1 MKQHPI
7 LFLHFCFLLL
17 FSCSIPEQPLTRKEV
32 IDFARMVQ
40 KFAAVKDIPS
50 LNKIIDKE
58 TFIAKMNLP
67 STPGADGFKKG
78 LASRLNFGDLIFQ
91 QSKSTSFEFI
101 NYYEKEGV
109 HHAVFRYLGGQS
121 ELNYFD
127 CIVEKIKDSCRIS
140 DFYLY
145 TTGEDYTE
153 TMRTFYL
160 ESGLDEEAKKDILT
174 MKESD
179 LYRVQRMR
187 YFVSKKEFENARQ
200 EFELM
205 SLTTQQLRLM
215 QLQNIQISSRISNEA
230 HLAAINNF
238 KRLYPDDKRTGLLLM
253 DGYYLNGEYSKVLEC
268 INELDSSIKGD
279 PYLHLYRYNVYT
291 QMGEHSKALQSL
303 EKLVAEMPQHQEG
316 ILELINAYLEKK
328 DYAKTDI
335 YVKTY
340 QSTQKF
346 NQEKLEM
353 LLQSYP
359 GYIRKAN

>member
-1 MKQHPI
+1 M
-7 LFLHFCFLLL
+7 
-17 FSCSIPEQPLTRKEV
+17 
-32 IDFARMVQ
+32 
-40 KFAAVKDIPS
+40 
-50 LNKIIDKE
+50 
-58 TFIAKMNLP
+58 
-67 STPGADGFKKG
+67 
-78 LASRLNFGDLIFQ
+78 
-91 QSKSTSFEFI
+91 
-101 NYYEKEGV
+101 
-109 HHAVFRYLGGQS
+109 
-121 ELNYFD
+121 
-127 CIVEKIKDSCRIS
+127 
-140 DFYLY
+140 
-145 TTGEDYTE
+145 
-153 TMRTFYL
+153 
-160 ESGLDEEAKKDILT
+160 DEEAKKDILT

-187 YFVSKKEFENARQ
+187 YFVSKKEFINARQ

-205 SLTTQQLRLM
+205 SLTAQQLRLM

-279 PYLHLYRYNVYT
+279 PYLYFYRYNVYT

-328 DYAKTDI
+328 DYAKADI

-346 NQEKLEM
+346 NQEKLGM

-359 GYIRKAN
+359 GYIQKAN